1 MSLTRCLCCLRML
14 NGNSGHIPL
23 KEIPTVQL
31 DTNHMGND
39 VVIVKSG
46 KRICGTGAALSNAPI
61 AQDKAYFEVKLQST
75 GVWGVGLATKRCN
88 VNAVPLGQDSDS
100 WVVNHDAVM
109 YHNKEQKGTMSQ
121 SLNEGDILG
130 ITYDHV
136 HLNFYLNGQPLN
148 CPFSGMK
155 GTVFPVFYVDEGAV
169 LDVQFDHFYHQPP
182 DGFDSIMIEQS
193 LL

>member
-1 MSLTRCLCCLRML
+1 MSDTMACFDIIVEGIQPGSPKTTTRHTLTNLLIML
-14 NGNSGHIPL
+14 ITFIILYNVNQ
-23 KEIPTVQL
+23 V
-31 DTNHMGND
+31 
-39 VVIVKSG
+39 
-46 KRICGTGAALSNAPI
+46 
-61 AQDKAYFEVKLQST
+61 

-121 SLNEGDILG
+121 SLNEGDTLG

-136 HLNFYLNGQPLN
+136 HLNFYLNGQPMN

>member
-1 MSLTRCLCCLRML
+1 MSDAMACFKIMVKVTASGHSTSPKTTTRQSLTNLLIML
-14 NGNSGHIPL
+14 
-23 KEIPTVQL
+23 
-31 DTNHMGND
+31 
-39 VVIVKSG
+39 
-46 KRICGTGAALSNAPI
+46 LSNAY
-61 AQDKAYFEVKLQST
+61 QV

-88 VNAVPLGQDSDS
+88 VNKVPLGQDSDS

-136 HLNFYLNGQPLN
+136 HLNFYLNGQPMN

-155 GTVFPVFYVDEGAV
+155 GTVYPVFYVDEGAV

-182 DGFDSIMIEQS
+182 EGFDSIMIEQS